1 MNYKDFQKHNFIE
14 INHLMNK
21 KHGGLLS
28 LNIMYKTT
36 SIRTKKS
43 TLQNVICD
51 TFVSAESICHVLV
64 RVELPWEKYLVMD
77 QNLFTDHV
85 T

>member
-1 MNYKDFQKHNFIE
+1 MTVAFYHQTLCTRE
-14 INHLMNK
+14 PW
-21 KHGGLLS
+21 
-28 LNIMYKTT
+28 
-36 SIRTKKS
+36 TKKS

>member
-1 MNYKDFQKHNFIE
+1 MNEKYIQKYNFIE
-14 INHLMNK
+14 INHLINK
-21 KHGGLLS
+21 KHDGLLS

-36 SIRTKKS
+36 SIWTKKS